1 MQSDC
6 NQQNQIGLRQDCQ
19 VIEGLHQ
26 NPGISTNCNQPSP
39 IAPRIGLPRKSVGDP
54 PEVPQC
60 LHNLLQFRAI
70 QRIGTELQIQCNPA
84 SILCRPARQDSGLRQ
99 NALGQARAGPL
110 LQSIPSNPIPAE
122 IDTTELDCKTTKDC
136 NVIGRIALKLHG
148 LQVNR
153 SNCTSH
159 MVIGT
164 SNPPNLLQSGLHAPV
179 QMQDKV

>member
-39 IAPRIGLPRKSVGDP
+39 IAPRIHPSSRNACTFAIPCNSEDWDRIADSMQSCFDP
-54 PEVPQC
+54 PARTQDRDRTPSGKQPRPPR
-60 LHNLLQFRAI
+60 LQ
-70 QRIGTELQIQCNPA
+70 
-84 SILCRPARQDSGLRQ
+84 
-99 NALGQARAGPL
+99 
-110 LQSIPSNPIPAE
+110 
-122 IDTTELDCKTTKDC
+122 LDCKTTKDC

-159 MVIGT
+159 LVT
-164 SNPPNLLQSGLHAPV
+164 RTNNPPNLLQSGLHAPV
-179 QMQDKV
+179 QMQD